1 MPLTEA
7 DSFPHPRVG
16 ERSHEAGQE
25 TKLLHF
31 IYAQPNQDDI
41 RGRPQ
46 KVLDLR
52 NKFEE
57 EHYMMTVGAPKGK
70 MVTDLIDEIKP
81 KTMIELGCYMGYSA
95 TLFGDAVRRN
105 GGDRYL
111 SLELNP
117 EWAAIANMLIELA
130 GLRDFVR
137 VIVGRRDVSLDR
149 LYRSGEVSKIELMFL
164 DHYKPAYLT
173 DLKLGEHHGMIVPGL
188 VLAADNVLYP
198 GNPPYLEY
206 VRSSVEQKRETAKGG
221 PMKGYNVERISERQV
236 NSYMPEGDTPAFEVI
251 GNPNLVYQSVL
262 RQPEGERDAIEVTRC
277 VGWVEQV

>member
-95 TLFGDAVRRN
+95 TLFGDA
-105 GGDRYL
+105 
-111 SLELNP
+111 
-117 EWAAIANMLIELA
+117 LA

-262 RQPEGERDAIEVTRC
+262 RQPEGC
-277 VGWVEQV
+277 Y